1 MRFNKGPFKSY
12 FGAQRLTKRL
22 DMKQQMRRPQQGMT
36 FLGLLCI
43 LVLVGII
50 GYAGIRLVPVYLN
63 YMNIVRT
70 LDAVAADFKGDNPN
84 PEAIRTSLERHW
96 EVQTISAVDYKDVEI
111 TKDDNG
117 VSMHVA
123 YDDSEPY
130 VANVSL
136 AVHFDK
142 TVKVQ

>member
-1 MRFNKGPFKSY
+1 MRKEIH
-12 FGAQRLTKRL
+12 
-22 DMKQQMRRPQQGMT
+22 RRSQQGMT
-36 FLGLLCI
+36 FLGLLCV
-43 LVLVGII
+43 LVLVGTVV
-50 GYAGIRLVPVYLN
+50 YAGIRLVPVYLN

-70 LDAVAADFKGDNPN
+70 LNAVAADFKGDNPSL
-84 PEAIRTSLERHW
+84 EAIRTSLSRHW
-96 EVQTISAVDYKDVEI
+96 EVQAITAVDDKDIEV
-111 TKDDNG
+111 TKGDSG

-130 VANVSL
+130 IGNVSL